1 MILVGTFNEQ
11 QLAANEDR
19 KAVEEMK
26 KLHPDH
32 KYVASKIMKGG
43 KLRVWIATLEEY
55 INNNWM

>member
-11 QLAANEDR
+11 QLIAKEDR

-32 KYVASKIMKGG
+32 KYVGSKIMKGG

-55 INNNWM
+55 MINNWM